1 MTGNV
6 DFQGASK
13 RHYQD
18 AELLMTNKR
27 ISNAGH
33 LFGFAAECG
42 IKALLVAYGLK
53 TDPRTGDIKEEKGR
67 PYKYKTHVNTLI
79 NNVQTFKVSRQ
90 YSNYLGMMPN
100 LKAFSDWDT
109 GHRYLKESAIPLSC
123 SGWSDAAKEV
133 IQMLDQAKLD
143 GVIT

>member
-6 DFQGASK
+6 DFLGASK

-53 TDPRTGDIKEEKGR
+53 TDPRTGDIKEGR
-67 PYKYKTHVNTLI
+67 PYRYKTHVNTLI
-79 NNVQTFKVSRQ
+79 NNDQTFEGSRQ
-90 YSNYLGMMPN
+90 YSKYLGMMTN

-109 GHRYLKESAIPLSC
+109 GHRYWRESAIPRSC
-123 SGWSDAAKEV
+123 SGWRDATKEV
-133 IQMLDQAKLD
+133 LQMLDQAKLD
-143 GVIT
+143 GVIK